1 MIARGRFFVGQR
13 VAMRRRT
20 KTLLDQKKFPL
31 TLAGGLR
38 KMFADFASTQLP
50 RRLAEL
56 MHRLSADRD
65 ERSGDEPDHGAR
77 DERSGDEPNHGASA
91 TEMPSHIDRRGR
103 R

>member
-38 KMFADFASTQLP
+38 NTFADIASTQLP
-50 RRLAEL
+50 RRLTEL
-56 MHRLSADRD
+56 MRRLSADRD
-65 ERSGDEPDHGAR
+65 ERSGDEPNHGA
-77 DERSGDEPNHGASA
+77 SATDEPNHGASA